1 MSKKEKMQTKAK
13 GKNEIERVVNGE
25 PLTACKI
32 NLTDKERGVMIEYV
46 EAKARSRKNSIG
58 KLDDADFFCGAMS
71 LMYALGM
78 EPPTGWIF
86 GIMSNR
92 PEMYGMGDKNAK

>member
-1 MSKKEKMQTKAK
+1 MEGQYIPAK
-13 GKNEIERVVNGE
+13 IIK
-25 PLTACKI
+25 
-32 NLTDKERGVMIEYV
+32 LTDKERSGMIDYV
-46 EAKARSRKNSIG
+46 EEKARSRKRSIG

-78 EPPTGWIF
+78 EPPTGWVF

-92 PEMYGMGDKNAK
+92 PEMYGMGDKNDK